1 MYYLTIPTAQ
11 ESKPGLHKS
20 PAQTPSQGC
29 KVLAE
34 TLAISRLD
42 WDRICIPSLLSGC
55 WQDLVPCEW
64 RAQFLIVGQ
73 RSPLVAFHVASC
85 LIKAGKKRSSGKVE
99 IMISCSQVMEVTSYQ
114 LFHYLLVTNKPQVL
128 SRHKGRGFHK
138 GVNTGK

>member
-42 WDRICIPSLLSGC
+42 WDRIYISSLLSGC
-55 WQDLVPCEW
+55 WQDLVPCGMLDREL
-64 RAQFLIVGQ
+64 QFL
-73 RSPLVAFHVASC
+73 
-85 LIKAGKKRSSGKVE
+85 AGCWPEATPKF
-99 IMISCSQVMEVTSYQ
+99 
-114 LFHYLLVTNKPQVL
+114 LAA
-128 SRHKGRGFHK
+128 
-138 GVNTGK
+138 

>member
-1 MYYLTIPTAQ
+1 MDQ
-11 ESKPGLHKS
+11 ESGYGFTGFS
-20 PAQTPSQGC
+20 
-29 KVLAE
+29 
-34 TLAISRLD
+34 
-42 WDRICIPSLLSGC
+42 SLLQVTHRAAIKLLARAGVSCEAQQGKLLNSHGC